1 MAKIHL
7 FSQNVNTFTE
17 NNVQK
22 PQNRRPHA
30 GKSLWKRASAGVL
43 SLVLAAR
50 VPSWC
55 EVSVRCDEGFEGK
68 VPVLHAK
75 GRETKMT
82 IPPFGPSL
90 MDEVLYL
97 RPVIK
102 GKGAPKAGFIIQE
115 GESAYGT

>member
-1 MAKIHL
+1 MSILSRKIIYKK
-7 FSQNVNTFTE
+7 
-17 NNVQK
+17 QK
-22 PQNRRPHA
+22 PQKRRPHA

-55 EVSVRCDEGFEGK
+55 VVSVRCDEGFEGK

-75 GRETKMT
+75 GRETKMP
-82 IPPFGPSL
+82 ILPFGPAL

-115 GESAYGT
+115 GEASYGT

>member
-1 MAKIHL
+1 MEKGLRWGIVL
-7 FSQNVNTFTE
+7 GVGCS
-17 NNVQK
+17 
-22 PQNRRPHA
+22 R
-30 GKSLWKRASAGVL
+30 SLHGVRCQ
-43 SLVLAAR
+43 SVVMKHGAAF
-50 VPSWC
+50 
-55 EVSVRCDEGFEGK
+55 VRCDEGFEGK

-82 IPPFGPSL
+82 ILPFGPSL

-115 GESAYGT
+115 GEASYGT

>member
-1 MAKIHL
+1 MREKAY
-7 FSQNVNTFTE
+7 
-17 NNVQK
+17 
-22 PQNRRPHA
+22 
-30 GKSLWKRASAGVL
+30 GKGPPLGYCPWCWL
-43 SLVLAAR
+43 LAF
-50 VPSWC
+50 PSWC

-82 IPPFGPSL
+82 ILPFGPSL

-115 GESAYGT
+115 GESSYGT

>member
-1 MAKIHL
+1 MSILSRKIIYKK
-7 FSQNVNTFTE
+7 
-17 NNVQK
+17 QK
-22 PQNRRPHA
+22 PQKRRPHA

-68 VPVLHAK
+68 V
-75 GRETKMT
+75 
-82 IPPFGPSL
+82 

-115 GESAYGT
+115 GESSYGT